1 MTNQKIS
8 NAQEEL
14 LNIIMDIT
22 QRLCRDL
29 DRNLISE
36 ARRLYEIR
44 SEKMDILSRIKTSDI
59 VSLPNY
65 PMFVAC
71 LHNFDDRFCRV

>member
-8 NAQEEL
+8 KAQEEL

-22 QRLCRDL
+22 HRLCRDL